1 MSGNHGGS
9 NIYEDQEQVNY
20 GRSRVANEEKHHLT
34 KAEGYRPSEFLTN
47 AACLNRSEQS
57 CSPRRNIGVASNRA
71 YVSYQL
77 QSISVAHTC
86 GSRPQCMVTSPRGV
100 RKSMRRSS
108 AKKRSSYERSRRRL
122 IACRAKNSRS

>member
-47 AACLNRSEQS
+47 AACLNRSADTSSTEDQ
-57 CSPRRNIGVASNRA
+57 NRA
-71 YVSYQL
+71 MNKML
-77 QSISVAHTC
+77 EED
-86 GSRPQCMVTSPRGV
+86 V
-100 RKSMRRSS
+100 RTAELFS
-108 AKKRSSYERSRRRL
+108 
-122 IACRAKNSRS
+122 